1 MKRLNPIGLVRG
13 RGRVYWRIVKALT
26 TFFPMMRDWQR
37 GDYRPLPKRAV
48 VLMAVALLYI
58 VSPLDLIPD
67 FLLGWGWIDDIV
79 IGGWLLAKLDEELDD
94 YRRWRQSRDST
105 GVAS

>member
-1 MKRLNPIGLVRG
+1 
-13 RGRVYWRIVKALT
+13 
-26 TFFPMMRDWQR
+26 MMRDWQR

-48 VLMAVALLYI
+48 VLMSVALLYI

-94 YRRWRQSRDST
+94 YRRWRQARDGT
-105 GVAS
+105 GTPG